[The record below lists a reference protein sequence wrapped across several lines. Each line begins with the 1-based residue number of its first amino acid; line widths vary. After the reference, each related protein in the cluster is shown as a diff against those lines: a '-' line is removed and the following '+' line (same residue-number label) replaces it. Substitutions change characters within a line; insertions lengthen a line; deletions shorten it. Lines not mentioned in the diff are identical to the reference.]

1 MAERGQ
7 LPLPAKRLCCRPGYG
22 AGCRPG
28 QRAIGGGEGGLGGGG
43 GALCVAGPS
52 SSGAAAAA
60 SSSAAIAFSPALA
73 AAYAALGVLPLGKTQ
88 SPESLLDIAARR
100 VAEKWPFQRVE
111 ERFER
116 IPEPVQRRI
125 VYWSFPRSEREICM
139 YSSFNTGAAAE
150 DAAAAATN
158 SSGAAAAAPG
168 GGSSAVGATGTGT
181 TSAVASSNSGT
192 NNNAAAGGGGGSGG
206 AADATA
212 DENRLPFRRGIAL
225 LDGGCVDNVLQ
236 VGFHLSGTV
245 TEPAVQSE
253 PETVCNVAISFD
265 RCKITSVTC
274 SCGNK
279 DIFYCAHVVA
289 LSLYRIRKPDQVKLH
304 LPISETLFQMNRDQL
319 QKFVQYLIT
328 VHHTEVLPTAQKLA
342 DEILSQNSEI
352 NQVHGAPDPTAGASI
367 DDENCWHL
375 DEEQVQEQVKL
386 FLSQGG
392 YHGSGK
398 QLNLLFA
405 KVREMLKMRDSNG
418 ARMLTLITEQFMA
431 DPRLSLWRQQG
442 TAMTDKYR
450 QLWDELGALWMCIVL
465 NPHCKVE
472 QKASWLKQL
481 KKWNNV
487 DVCPWEDGNHG
498 NDLPS
503 LTNALPQGANAIQ
516 EHVPTACARVD
527 ALRSHGYPRE
537 ALRLAIAIV
546 NTLRRQQQKQLEMFR
561 FQKKELLHKGVTSIT
576 NLEGWV
582 GHPLDPIGT
591 LFSSLMEACRVDE
604 ESFHV
609 FSDFTENMG
618 QCKSLEYYHLPAHK
632 FLEEGESYLT
642 LAVEVA
648 LIGLGQQRIM
658 PDGLYAQEKVC
669 RNEEQLIS
677 KLQEIELDDTLVK
690 IFQKQAVFLLEA
702 GPYSGLGEI
711 IHRESVPMHTFAK
724 YLFASLLPH
733 DAELAYKTAL
743 RAMRLLVLEST
754 APSGDMSRPHH
765 IASVVPNRYPRW
777 FTLSHIESQQ
787 CELASTMLT
796 AAKGDIR
803 RLETVLESIQK
814 NIHSSSHIFKLA
826 QDAFKIATLMDS
838 LPDIT
843 LLKVSLE
850 LGLQVMR
857 MTLST
862 LNWRRREMVRWLVT
876 CATEVG
882 VYALDS
888 IMQSWFTLFTPTEA
902 TSIVATTVMSNSTIV
917 RLHLDCHQQ
926 EKLASSARTLALQ
939 CAMKD
944 PQNCALSA
952 LTLCEKDHIAF
963 ETAYQIVLDAA
974 ATGMSY
980 TQLFTIARYM
990 EHRGYPMRAYKLAT
1004 LAMTHLNLSYNQDT
1018 HPAIND
1024 VLWACALSHSLGK
1037 NELAAIIPLVVK
1049 SVKCATVLSDI
1060 LRRCTL
1066 TTPGMVGLHGRR
1078 NSGKLMSLDKAPLR
1092 QLLDATIGA
1101 YINTTHSR
1109 LTHISPRHYSEFIE
1123 FLSKARET
1131 FLMAHDGHIQF
1142 TQFIDNLKQIYKGK
1156 KKLMMLVRERFG

>member
-7 LPLPAKRLCCRPGYG
+7 LPHPAKRLCCRPGYG
-22 AGCRPG
+22 SGCRPG
-28 QRAIGGGEGGLGGGG
+28 QRAGGSGPGG
-43 GALCVAGPS
+43 GALCAGPS
-52 SSGAAAAA
+52 SAAAAA
-60 SSSAAIAFSPALA
+60 
-73 AAYAALGVLPLGKTQ
+73 ALGLLPLGKTQ
-88 SPESLLDIAARR
+88 SPESLLDIAARK

-139 YSSFNTGAAAE
+139 YSSFNTGAEDPAAGPGGAAAPGGAM
-150 DAAAAATN
+150 DAAAAA
-158 SSGAAAAAPG
+158 A
-168 GGSSAVGATGTGT
+168 
-181 TSAVASSNSGT
+181 
-192 NNNAAAGGGGGSGG
+192 
-206 AADATA
+206 A

-245 TEPAVQSE
+245 TEPAMQSE

-442 TAMTDKYR
+442 TTMTDKYR

-465 NPHCKVE
+465 NPHCKLE
-472 QKASWLKQL
+472 QKSSWLKQL
-481 KKWNNV
+481 KKWNSV

-498 NDLPS
+498 NELPN
-503 LTNALPQGANAIQ
+503 LTNALPQ
-516 EHVPTACARVD
+516 D
-527 ALRSHGYPRE
+527 
-537 ALRLAIAIV
+537 
-546 NTLRRQQQKQLEMFR
+546 
-561 FQKKELLHKGVTSIT
+561 LLHRGVTSIT

-591 LFSSLMEACRVDE
+591 LFGSLMEACRVDDD
-604 ESFHV
+604 SFHG
-609 FSDFTENMG
+609 FSDFTGKTKQMQQSG
-618 QCKSLEYYHLPAHK
+618 TFLRLLEYQHLPAHK

-690 IFQKQAVFLLEA
+690 IFRKQAVFLLEG
-702 GPYSGLGEI
+702 GPYSGLGEV

-724 YLFASLLPH
+724 YLFTSLLPH

-754 APSGDMSRPHH
+754 APSGDLSRPHH

-796 AAKGDIR
+796 AAKGDVR

-888 IMQSWFTLFTPTEA
+888 IMQNWFTLFTPTEA

-926 EKLASSARTLALQ
+926 EKLAGSARTLALQ

-974 ATGMSY
+974 TAGMSY
-980 TQLFTIARYM
+980 SQLFTIARYM

>member
-7 LPLPAKRLCCRPGYG
+7 LPPYAKRLCCRPGYG
-22 AGCRPG
+22 SGCRLGQQAGDTGPG
-28 QRAIGGGEGGLGGGG
+28 SGTF
-43 GALCVAGPS
+43 CAGPS
-52 SSGAAAAA
+52 SAAAAA
-60 SSSAAIAFSPALA
+60 A
-73 AAYAALGVLPLGKTQ
+73 AAAAATAASLVLLPLGKTQ
-88 SPESLLDIAARR
+88 SPESLLDIAARK

-111 ERFER
+111 EQFER

-139 YSSFNTGAAAE
+139 YSSFDTGAE
-150 DAAAAATN
+150 GFT
-158 SSGAAAAAPG
+158 APG
-168 GGSSAVGATGTGT
+168 S
-181 TSAVASSNSGT
+181 
-192 NNNAAAGGGGGSGG
+192 AAGNTASGG
-206 AADATA
+206 AVDAVA
-212 DENRLPFRRGIAL
+212 DENRLPFRRGMAL

-245 TEPAVQSE
+245 TEPAMQSE
-253 PETVCNVAISFD
+253 PETVFNVAISFD

-352 NQVHGAPDPTAGASI
+352 SQVHGAPDPTAGASI

-418 ARMLTLITEQFMA
+418 ARMLTLITDQFMA
-431 DPRLSLWRQQG
+431 DPRLLLWRQQG

-465 NPHCKVE
+465 NPHCKLE
-472 QKASWLKQL
+472 QKTSWLKQL
-481 KKWNNV
+481 KKWNCV

-498 NDLPS
+498 NELPN
-503 LTNALPQGANAIQ
+503 LTNALPQGANANQ
-516 EHVPTACARVD
+516 
-527 ALRSHGYPRE
+527 
-537 ALRLAIAIV
+537 
-546 NTLRRQQQKQLEMFR
+546 
-561 FQKKELLHKGVTSIT
+561 ELLYRGITSIT

-591 LFSSLMEACRVDE
+591 LFSSLMEACRVDDDN
-604 ESFHV
+604 FHG
-609 FSDFTENMG
+609 FSDFMENTS
-618 QCKSLEYYHLPAHK
+618 QHKSLEYQHLPAHK
-632 FLEEGESYLT
+632 FLEEGESYLM

-690 IFQKQAVFLLEA
+690 IFRKQAVFLLEA
-702 GPYSGLGEI
+702 GPYSGLGEV

-724 YLFASLLPH
+724 YLFTSLLPH
-733 DAELAYKTAL
+733 DAELAYKITL

-754 APSGDMSRPHH
+754 APSGDMSHPHH
-765 IASVVPNRYPRW
+765 IASIVPNRYPRW
-777 FTLSHIESQQ
+777 FNLSHIESQQ
-787 CELASTMLT
+787 CELASTMLS
-796 AAKGDIR
+796 AAKGDVQ
-803 RLETVLESIQK
+803 RLETVLQSIQK

-826 QDAFKIATLMDS
+826 QDAFKIATLTDS

-876 CATEVG
+876 CATELG
-882 VYALDS
+882 VHALDS
-888 IMQSWFTLFTPTEA
+888 IMQNWFTLFTPTEA

-917 RLHLDCHQQ
+917 RLHLDCLQQ
-926 EKLASSARTLALQ
+926 EKLAGSARTLALQ

-974 ATGMSY
+974 TTGMSY
-980 TQLFTIARYM
+980 SQLFTIARYM

-1066 TTPGMVGLHGRR
+1066 TTPGMVGLQGRR
-1078 NSGKLMSLDKAPLR
+1078 NSVKLMSLDKAPLR

-1109 LTHISPRHYSEFIE
+1109 LTHISPRHYGEFIE

-1131 FLMAHDGHIQF
+1131 FLMSHDGQIQF
-1142 TQFIDNLKQIYKGK
+1142 TQFINNLKQIYKGK

>member
-1 MAERGQ
+1 MAERVQ
-7 LPLPAKRLCCRPGYG
+7 QPPAKRLCCRPGYNTN
-22 AGCRPG
+22 CRQG
-28 QRAIGGGEGGLGGGG
+28 QRAGGTLCGG
-43 GALCVAGPS
+43 
-52 SSGAAAAA
+52 SGAAQGG
-60 SSSAAIAFSPALA
+60 SS
-73 AAYAALGVLPLGKTQ
+73 KTQ
-88 SPESLLDIAARR
+88 TPESLLDISARK

-139 YSSFNTGAAAE
+139 YSSFSTGGE
-150 DAAAAATN
+150 E
-158 SSGAAAAAPG
+158 
-168 GGSSAVGATGTGT
+168 
-181 TSAVASSNSGT
+181 SGT
-192 NNNAAAGGGGGSGG
+192 SGENS
-206 AADATA
+206 
-212 DENRLPFRRGIAL
+212 DETRLPFRRGIAL
-225 LDGGCVDNVLQ
+225 LESGCVDNVLQ

-245 TEPAVQSE
+245 TEPATPSE
-253 PETVCNVAISFD
+253 SELVCSVSVSFD
-265 RCKITSVTC
+265 RCKITAVTC

-289 LSLYRIRKPDQVKLH
+289 LALYRVRKPEQVKLH

-342 DEILSQNSEI
+342 DEILSTNSEI
-352 NQVHGAPDPTAGASI
+352 NQVHGAPDPTAGASV

-398 QLNLLFA
+398 QLNLLFN

-418 ARMLTLITEQFMA
+418 ARMLTLITEQFMG
-431 DPRLSLWRQQG
+431 DPRLALWRQQG
-442 TAMTDKYR
+442 TTMTDKYR
-450 QLWDELGALWMCIVL
+450 QLWDELGTLWMCIVL
-465 NPHCKVE
+465 NPHCKSE
-472 QKASWLKQL
+472 QKCVWLRQL
-481 KKWNNV
+481 RRWNSV

-498 NDLPS
+498 NELPN
-503 LTNALPQGANAIQ
+503 LTHALPHGNPDLLSRPHRTVFTRAIEACDLHWQDTHLQRVITHDLCTHTHTHTHCPHDNHGSGGALFDARGWPLWH

-546 NTLRRQQQKQLEMFR
+546 NTLKRQQQKQLQLLR
-561 FQKKELLHKGVTSIT
+561 NHKKELLHKGMTSVT
-576 NLEGWV
+576 NMEGWV

-591 LFSSLMEACRVDE
+591 LFSTLLDTGRGDE
-604 ESFHV
+604 EGGNAFLDFSGSVSSAKRLEPHLFTAQHFLDDGQSFI
-609 FSDFTENMG
+609 
-618 QCKSLEYYHLPAHK
+618 A
-632 FLEEGESYLT
+632 
-642 LAVEVA
+642 LAVETA
-648 LIGLGQQRIM
+648 LIGLGQQRVM

-669 RNEEQLIS
+669 RNEEQLLA
-677 KLQEIELDDTLVK
+677 KLQEVELNDALVK
-690 IFQKQAVFLLEA
+690 IFRKQAVFLLEA
-702 GPYSGLGEI
+702 GPYSGLGELLY
-711 IHRESVPMHTFAK
+711 RESVPMHTFAK
-724 YLFASLLPH
+724 YLFTSLLPH
-733 DAELAYKTAL
+733 DAELAYKIAL
-743 RAMRLLVLEST
+743 RAMRLPVLETT
-754 APSGDMSRPHH
+754 APSGDLSRPHH
-765 IASVVPNRYPRW
+765 IVSMVPNRYPRW

-796 AAKGDIR
+796 AAKGDGR
-803 RLETVLESIQK
+803 KLETVLESIQK

-838 LPDIT
+838 LPDLT

-902 TSIVATTVMSNSTIV
+902 TSIVATTVMSNTTIV

-926 EKLASSARTLALQ
+926 ENLASSARTLALQ

-944 PQNCALSA
+944 PQNCSLSA

-974 ATGMSY
+974 VTGMSY

-1004 LAMTHLNLSYNQDT
+1004 LAMAHLNLSYNQDT

-1037 NELAAIIPLVVK
+1037 NELAAVIPLVVK

-1066 TTPGMVGLHGRR
+1066 TTPGMVALHSRR

-1131 FLMAHDGHIQF
+1131 FLMAQDGHIQF

>member
-1 MAERGQ
+1 MAERVQ
-7 LPLPAKRLCCRPGYG
+7 QPPAKRLCCRPGYNTN
-22 AGCRPG
+22 CRQG
-28 QRAIGGGEGGLGGGG
+28 QRAGGTLCGG
-43 GALCVAGPS
+43 
-52 SSGAAAAA
+52 SGAAQCG
-60 SSSAAIAFSPALA
+60 SSKSQ
-73 AAYAALGVLPLGKTQ
+73 T
-88 SPESLLDIAARR
+88 PESLLDISARK

-139 YSSFNTGAAAE
+139 YSSFSTGGE
-150 DAAAAATN
+150 E
-158 SSGAAAAAPG
+158 
-168 GGSSAVGATGTGT
+168 
-181 TSAVASSNSGT
+181 SGT
-192 NNNAAAGGGGGSGG
+192 SGENS
-206 AADATA
+206 
-212 DENRLPFRRGIAL
+212 DETRLPFKRGIAL
-225 LDGGCVDNVLQ
+225 LESGCVDNVLQ

-245 TEPAVQSE
+245 TEPATPSE
-253 PETVCNVAISFD
+253 SELICSVSVSFD
-265 RCKITSVTC
+265 RCKITAVTC

-289 LSLYRIRKPDQVKLH
+289 LALYRVRKPEQVKLH

-342 DEILSQNSEI
+342 DEILSTNSEI
-352 NQVHGAPDPTAGASI
+352 NQVHGAPDPTAGASV

-398 QLNLLFA
+398 QLNLLFS

-418 ARMLTLITEQFMA
+418 ARMLTLITEQFMG
-431 DPRLSLWRQQG
+431 DPRLALWRQQG
-442 TAMTDKYR
+442 TTMTDKYR
-450 QLWDELGALWMCIVL
+450 QLWDELGTLWMCIVL
-465 NPHCKVE
+465 NPHCKSE
-472 QKASWLKQL
+472 QKCVWLRQL
-481 KKWNNV
+481 RRWNSV

-498 NDLPS
+498 NELPN
-503 LTNALPQGANAIQ
+503 LTHALPHGNPDLSSRPHRTVFTRAIEACDLHWQDTHLQRVITHDLCTHTHTHCPHDNHGSGGALFDARGWPLWH

-546 NTLRRQQQKQLEMFR
+546 NTLKRQQQKQLQLLR
-561 FQKKELLHKGVTSIT
+561 NHKKELLHKGMTSVT
-576 NLEGWV
+576 NMEGWV

-591 LFSSLMEACRVDE
+591 LFSTLLDTGRGDE
-604 ESFHV
+604 EGGNAFLDFSGTRSVSSAKRSEPHLFPAQHFLDDGQSFV
-609 FSDFTENMG
+609 
-618 QCKSLEYYHLPAHK
+618 A
-632 FLEEGESYLT
+632 
-642 LAVEVA
+642 LAVETA
-648 LIGLGQQRIM
+648 LIGLGQQRVM

-669 RNEEQLIS
+669 RNEEQLLA
-677 KLQEIELDDTLVK
+677 KLQEVELNDALVK
-690 IFQKQAVFLLEA
+690 IFRKQAVFLLEA
-702 GPYSGLGEI
+702 GPYSGLGELLY
-711 IHRESVPMHTFAK
+711 RESVPMHTFAK
-724 YLFASLLPH
+724 YLFTSLLPH
-733 DAELAYKTAL
+733 DAELAYKIAL
-743 RAMRLLVLEST
+743 RAMRLPVLETT
-754 APSGDMSRPHH
+754 APSGDLSRPHH
-765 IASVVPNRYPRW
+765 IVSMVPNRYPRW

-796 AAKGDIR
+796 AAKGDGR
-803 RLETVLESIQK
+803 KLETVLESIQK

-838 LPDIT
+838 LPDLT

-902 TSIVATTVMSNSTIV
+902 TSIVATTVMSNTTIV

-926 EKLASSARTLALQ
+926 ENLASSARTLALQ

-944 PQNCALSA
+944 PQNCSLSA

-974 ATGMSY
+974 VTGMSY

-1004 LAMTHLNLSYNQDT
+1004 LAMAHLNLSYNQDT

-1037 NELAAIIPLVVK
+1037 NELAAVIPLVVK

-1066 TTPGMVGLHGRR
+1066 TTPGMVALHSRR

-1131 FLMAHDGHIQF
+1131 FLMAQDGHIQF

>member
-7 LPLPAKRLCCRPGYG
+7 LPPPAKRLCCRPGYG
-22 AGCRPG
+22 SGCRPG
-28 QRAIGGGEGGLGGGG
+28 QRAGGGG
-43 GALCVAGPS
+43 PGSGVLCAGPS
-52 SSGAAAAA
+52 SAAAAA
-60 SSSAAIAFSPALA
+60 
-73 AAYAALGVLPLGKTQ
+73 AALGLLPLGKTQ
-88 SPESLLDIAARR
+88 SPESLLDIAARK

-139 YSSFNTGAAAE
+139 YSSFNTGAE
-150 DAAAAATN
+150 DP
-158 SSGAAAAAPG
+158 AAPG
-168 GGSSAVGATGTGT
+168 G
-181 TSAVASSNSGT
+181 
-192 NNNAAAGGGGGSGG
+192 AAASTAPGG
-206 AADATA
+206 AADAAA

-245 TEPAVQSE
+245 TDPAMQSE
-253 PETVCNVAISFD
+253 PETVCKVAISFD

-328 VHHTEVLPTAQKLA
+328 MHHTEVLPTAQKLA

-450 QLWDELGALWMCIVL
+450 QLWDELDSSNRPHRTVFTRAIEACDLHWQDSHLQHIISSDLYTNYCYHDDTENSLFDSHGWPLW
-465 NPHCKVE
+465 H
-472 QKASWLKQL
+472 
-481 KKWNNV
+481 
-487 DVCPWEDGNHG
+487 
-498 NDLPS
+498 
-503 LTNALPQGANAIQ
+503 

-546 NTLRRQQQKQLEMFR
+546 NTLRRQQQKQLDMFR
-561 FQKKELLHKGVTSIT
+561 AQKKELLHKGVTSIT

-582 GHPLDPIGT
+582 GHPLDPVGT
-591 LFSSLMEACRVDE
+591 LFSSLMEACRVDD
-604 ESFHV
+604 ESFHG

-618 QCKSLEYYHLPAHK
+618 QCKSLEYQHLPSHK

-690 IFQKQAVFLLEA
+690 IFRKQAVFLLEA

-724 YLFASLLPH
+724 YLFTSLLPH

-796 AAKGDIR
+796 AAKGDVR

-888 IMQSWFTLFTPTEA
+888 IMQNWFTLFTPTEA

-974 ATGMSY
+974 TKGMSY

-1004 LAMTHLNLSYNQDT
+1004 LAMNHLNLSYNQDT

>member
-7 LPLPAKRLCCRPGYG
+7 QPPPAKRLCCRPG
-22 AGCRPG
+22 
-28 QRAIGGGEGGLGGGG
+28 GGGGGGGSSGGGG
-43 GALCVAGPS
+43 GAGGGYSSACRPGPRAG
-52 SSGAAAAA
+52 GAVAAACGGG
-60 SSSAAIAFSPALA
+60 
-73 AAYAALGVLPLGKTQ
+73 AALGLLPPGKTQ
-88 SPESLLDIAARR
+88 SPESLLDIAARK

-139 YSSFNTGAAAE
+139 YSSFNTGSGAAGGPGDDSGGPAGAGGGAGGAGSGSSSSSPAATS
-150 DAAAAATN
+150 AAAAGAGAGAP
-158 SSGAAAAAPG
+158 SVGAAG
-168 GGSSAVGATGTGT
+168 
-181 TSAVASSNSGT
+181 
-192 NNNAAAGGGGGSGG
+192 
-206 AADATA
+206 TA
-212 DENRLPFRRGIAL
+212 DGGDETRLPFRRGIAL
-225 LDGGCVDNVLQ
+225 LESGCVDNVLQ

-245 TEPAVQSE
+245 TEPAIQSE

-465 NPHCKVE
+465 NPHCKLE

-481 KKWNNV
+481 KKWNSV

-498 NDLPS
+498 SELPN
-503 LTNALPQGANAIQ
+503 LTNALPQGANVNQ
-516 EHVPTACARVD
+516 ELPHK
-527 ALRSHGYPRE
+527 S
-537 ALRLAIAIV
+537 I
-546 NTLRRQQQKQLEMFR
+546 TL
-561 FQKKELLHKGVTSIT
+561 IT

-582 GHPLDPIGT
+582 GHPLDPVGT
-591 LFSSLMEACRVDE
+591 LFSSLMEACHMDD
-604 ESFHV
+604 ESFPG
-609 FSDFTENMG
+609 FSNFTENMG
-618 QCKSLEYYHLPAHK
+618 QCKSLEYQHLPAHK

-658 PDGLYAQEKVC
+658 PDGLYTQEKVC

-690 IFQKQAVFLLEA
+690 IFRKQAVFLLEA

-724 YLFASLLPH
+724 YLFTSLLPH
-733 DAELAYKTAL
+733 DAELAYKIAL
-743 RAMRLLVLEST
+743 RAMRLLVLESA
-754 APSGDMSRPHH
+754 APAGDLTRPHH

-796 AAKGDIR
+796 AAKGDVR

-826 QDAFKIATLMDS
+826 QDAFKIATLMDT

-974 ATGMSY
+974 TTGMSY

>member
-7 LPLPAKRLCCRPGYG
+7 LPPPAKRLCCRPGYG
-22 AGCRPG
+22 PGCRPG
-28 QRAIGGGEGGLGGGG
+28 QRAGGGGGPGG
-43 GALCVAGPS
+43 GALCAGPS
-52 SSGAAAAA
+52 TAAAAA
-60 SSSAAIAFSPALA
+60 
-73 AAYAALGVLPLGKTQ
+73 ALGLLPLGKTQ
-88 SPESLLDIAARR
+88 SPESLLDIAARK

-139 YSSFNTGAAAE
+139 YSSFNTGAE
-150 DAAAAATN
+150 DPAAAAVSAVSVSAASATAAG
-158 SSGAAAAAPG
+158 GAGTAPG
-168 GGSSAVGATGTGT
+168 GAAE
-181 TSAVASSNSGT
+181 
-192 NNNAAAGGGGGSGG
+192 AAA
-206 AADATA
+206 
-212 DENRLPFRRGIAL
+212 DESRLPFRRGIAL

-245 TEPAVQSE
+245 TEPAMQSE

-375 DEEQVQEQVKL
+375 DEEQVQEQVKI

-431 DPRLSLWRQQG
+431 DPRLALWRQQG

-450 QLWDELGALWMCIVL
+450 QLWDELDSSNRPHRTVFTRAIEACDLHWQDSHLQHIISSDLYTNYCYHDDTENSLFDSHGWPLW
-465 NPHCKVE
+465 H
-472 QKASWLKQL
+472 
-481 KKWNNV
+481 
-487 DVCPWEDGNHG
+487 
-498 NDLPS
+498 
-503 LTNALPQGANAIQ
+503 

-561 FQKKELLHKGVTSIT
+561 AQKKELLHKGVTSIT

-591 LFSSLMEACRVDE
+591 LFSSLMEACRVDD
-604 ESFHV
+604 ESFHG
-609 FSDFTENMG
+609 FSDFMENMG
-618 QCKSLEYYHLPAHK
+618 QCKSLEYQHLPAHK

-690 IFQKQAVFLLEA
+690 IFRKQAVFLLEA
-702 GPYSGLGEI
+702 GPYSGLGEV

-724 YLFASLLPH
+724 YLFTSLLPH

-796 AAKGDIR
+796 AAKGDVR

-888 IMQSWFTLFTPTEA
+888 IMQNWFTLFTPTEA

-926 EKLASSARTLALQ
+926 EKLAGSARTLALQ

-974 ATGMSY
+974 TTGMSY
-980 TQLFTIARYM
+980 SQLFTIARYM

>member
-1 MAERGQ
+1 MARAAGRASGRAAPDPAAGRSAPDPPPQ
-7 LPLPAKRLCCRPGYG
+7 LPLPLWGCCHSARL
-22 AGCRPG
+22 
-28 QRAIGGGEGGLGGGG
+28 RAPSPCWTSRLGRWRRS
-43 GALCVAGPS
+43 GPS
-52 SSGAAAAA
+52 SGWRNGSSGFRSRCSAGSSTGPFPAARGRSACTPPSTPAPRTPPPPPGGPPRRPAGPRTPPLPPTRTACPSAGASLCSTAAA
-60 SSSAAIAFSPALA
+60 SITSYKSPCR
-73 AAYAALGVLPLGKTQ
+73 LPLLFTRCGRPWLT
-88 SPESLLDIAARR
+88 PPCL
-100 VAEKWPFQRVE
+100 
-111 ERFER
+111 
-116 IPEPVQRRI
+116 
-125 VYWSFPRSEREICM
+125 
-139 YSSFNTGAAAE
+139 
-150 DAAAAATN
+150 
-158 SSGAAAAAPG
+158 
-168 GGSSAVGATGTGT
+168 
-181 TSAVASSNSGT
+181 
-192 NNNAAAGGGGGSGG
+192 
-206 AADATA
+206 
-212 DENRLPFRRGIAL
+212 RLK
-225 LDGGCVDNVLQ
+225 GCR
-236 VGFHLSGTV
+236 GFHLSGTV
-245 TEPAVQSE
+245 TEPAMQSE

-375 DEEQVQEQVKL
+375 DEEQVQEQVKI

-431 DPRLSLWRQQG
+431 DPRLLLWRQQG
-442 TAMTDKYR
+442 TTMTDKYR
-450 QLWDELGALWMCIVL
+450 QLWDELDSSNRPHRTVFTRAIEACDLHWQDSHLQHIISSDLYTNYCYHDDTENSLFDSHGWPLW
-465 NPHCKVE
+465 H
-472 QKASWLKQL
+472 
-481 KKWNNV
+481 
-487 DVCPWEDGNHG
+487 
-498 NDLPS
+498 
-503 LTNALPQGANAIQ
+503 

-561 FQKKELLHKGVTSIT
+561 AQKKELLHRGVTSIT

-591 LFSSLMEACRVDE
+591 LFSSLMEACRVDD
-604 ESFHV
+604 ESLHG
-609 FSDFTENMG
+609 FSDFMENMG
-618 QCKSLEYYHLPAHK
+618 QCKSLEYQHLPAHK

-690 IFQKQAVFLLEA
+690 IFRKQAVFLLEA
-702 GPYSGLGEI
+702 GPYSGLGEV

-724 YLFASLLPH
+724 YLFTSLLPH

-754 APSGDMSRPHH
+754 APSGDVSRPHH

-796 AAKGDIR
+796 AAKGDVR

-826 QDAFKIATLMDS
+826 QDAFKIATIMDS

-888 IMQSWFTLFTPTEA
+888 IMQNWFTLFTPTEA

-926 EKLASSARTLALQ
+926 EKLAGSARTLALQ

-974 ATGMSY
+974 TTGMSY
-980 TQLFTIARYM
+980 SQLFTIARYM

-1004 LAMTHLNLSYNQDT
+1004 LAMTHLNLTYNQDT

>member
-7 LPLPAKRLCCRPGYG
+7 LPPPAKRLCCRPGYG
-22 AGCRPG
+22 VGCRPG
-28 QRAIGGGEGGLGGGG
+28 QRAGGGVEGGVGVGGS
-43 GALCVAGPS
+43 LCMAGPS
-52 SSGAAAAA
+52 SAAVAAA
-60 SSSAAIAFSPALA
+60 SSAAAAFPPALA

-150 DAAAAATN
+150 DAAASN
-158 SSGAAAAAPG
+158 PAAAAPG
-168 GGSSAVGATGTGT
+168 GGSNAVGSTGTAGGT
-181 TSAVASSNSGT
+181 ASAATAASNNNSGGGG
-192 NNNAAAGGGGGSGG
+192 AGGGGGGGGGGGSTAPGGGG
-206 AADATA
+206 AADAA
-212 DENRLPFRRGIAL
+212 GDENRLPFRRGIAL

-236 VGFHLSGTV
+236 V
-245 TEPAVQSE
+245 
-253 PETVCNVAISFD
+253 
-265 RCKITSVTC
+265 
-274 SCGNK
+274 
-279 DIFYCAHVVA
+279 
-289 LSLYRIRKPDQVKLH
+289 
-304 LPISETLFQMNRDQL
+304 
-319 QKFVQYLIT
+319 
-328 VHHTEVLPTAQKLA
+328 
-342 DEILSQNSEI
+342 
-352 NQVHGAPDPTAGASI
+352 GAPDPTAGASI

-481 KKWNNV
+481 KKWNSV

-516 EHVPTACARVD
+516 DSSNRSHRTVFTRAIEACDLHWQDSHLQHIIRSDLYTNYCYHDDAENSLFDSHGWPLWHEHVPTACARVD

-546 NTLRRQQQKQLEMFR
+546 NTLRRQQQKQQEMFR

-591 LFSSLMEACRVDE
+591 LFSSLMEACRVDD

-618 QCKSLEYYHLPAHK
+618 QYKSLEYYHLPAHK

-724 YLFASLLPH
+724 YLFTSLLPH

-796 AAKGDIR
+796 AAKGDVR

>member
-1 MAERGQ
+1 MAERVQ
-7 LPLPAKRLCCRPGYG
+7 QPPAKRLCCRPGYNTN
-22 AGCRPG
+22 CRQG
-28 QRAIGGGEGGLGGGG
+28 QRAGGTLCGG
-43 GALCVAGPS
+43 
-52 SSGAAAAA
+52 SGAAQGG
-60 SSSAAIAFSPALA
+60 SS
-73 AAYAALGVLPLGKTQ
+73 KTQ
-88 SPESLLDIAARR
+88 TPESLLDISARK

-139 YSSFNTGAAAE
+139 YSSFSTGGE
-150 DAAAAATN
+150 E
-158 SSGAAAAAPG
+158 
-168 GGSSAVGATGTGT
+168 
-181 TSAVASSNSGT
+181 SGT
-192 NNNAAAGGGGGSGG
+192 SGENI
-206 AADATA
+206 
-212 DENRLPFRRGIAL
+212 DETRLPFRRGIAL
-225 LDGGCVDNVLQ
+225 LESGCVDNVLQ

-245 TEPAVQSE
+245 TEPATPSE
-253 PETVCNVAISFD
+253 PELVCSVSVSFD
-265 RCKITSVTC
+265 RCKITAVTC

-289 LSLYRIRKPDQVKLH
+289 LALYRVRKPEQVKLH

-342 DEILSQNSEI
+342 DEILSTNSEI
-352 NQVHGAPDPTAGASI
+352 NQVHGAPDPTAGASV

-398 QLNLLFA
+398 QLNLLFS

-418 ARMLTLITEQFMA
+418 ARMLTLITEQFMG
-431 DPRLSLWRQQG
+431 DPRLALWRQQG
-442 TAMTDKYR
+442 TTMTDKYR
-450 QLWDELGALWMCIVL
+450 QLWDEL
-465 NPHCKVE
+465 
-472 QKASWLKQL
+472 
-481 KKWNNV
+481 
-487 DVCPWEDGNHG
+487 
-498 NDLPS
+498 
-503 LTNALPQGANAIQ
+503 
-516 EHVPTACARVD
+516 
-527 ALRSHGYPRE
+527 
-537 ALRLAIAIV
+537 
-546 NTLRRQQQKQLEMFR
+546 
-561 FQKKELLHKGVTSIT
+561 ELLHKGMTSVT
-576 NLEGWV
+576 NMEGWV

-591 LFSSLMEACRVDE
+591 LFSTLLDTGRGDE
-604 ESFHV
+604 EGGNAFLDFSGSVSSAKRLEPHLFPAQHFLDDGQSFV
-609 FSDFTENMG
+609 
-618 QCKSLEYYHLPAHK
+618 
-632 FLEEGESYLT
+632 T
-642 LAVEVA
+642 LAVETA
-648 LIGLGQQRIM
+648 LIGLGQQRVM

-669 RNEEQLIS
+669 RNEEQLLA
-677 KLQEIELDDTLVK
+677 KLQEVELNDALVK
-690 IFQKQAVFLLEA
+690 IFRKQAVFLLEA
-702 GPYSGLGEI
+702 GPYSGLGELLY
-711 IHRESVPMHTFAK
+711 RESVPMHTFAK
-724 YLFASLLPH
+724 YLFTSLLPH
-733 DAELAYKTAL
+733 DAELAYKIAL
-743 RAMRLLVLEST
+743 RAMRLPVLETT
-754 APSGDMSRPHH
+754 APSGDLSRPHH
-765 IASVVPNRYPRW
+765 IVSMVPNRYPRW

-796 AAKGDIR
+796 AAKGDGR
-803 RLETVLESIQK
+803 KLETVLESIQK

-838 LPDIT
+838 LPDLT

-902 TSIVATTVMSNSTIV
+902 TSIVATTVMSNTTIV

-926 EKLASSARTLALQ
+926 ENLASSARTLALQ

-944 PQNCALSA
+944 PQNCSLSA

-974 ATGMSY
+974 VTGMSY

-1004 LAMTHLNLSYNQDT
+1004 LAMAHLNLSYNQDT

-1037 NELAAIIPLVVK
+1037 NELSAVIPLVVK

-1066 TTPGMVGLHGRR
+1066 TTPGMVALHSRR

-1131 FLMAHDGHIQF
+1131 FLMAQDGHIQF

>member
-1 MAERGQ
+1 ME
-7 LPLPAKRLCCRPGYG
+7 
-22 AGCRPG
+22 
-28 QRAIGGGEGGLGGGG
+28 
-43 GALCVAGPS
+43 
-52 SSGAAAAA
+52 
-60 SSSAAIAFSPALA
+60 
-73 AAYAALGVLPLGKTQ
+73 
-88 SPESLLDIAARR
+88 
-100 VAEKWPFQRVE
+100 
-111 ERFER
+111 
-116 IPEPVQRRI
+116 
-125 VYWSFPRSEREICM
+125 
-139 YSSFNTGAAAE
+139 
-150 DAAAAATN
+150 
-158 SSGAAAAAPG
+158 
-168 GGSSAVGATGTGT
+168 
-181 TSAVASSNSGT
+181 
-192 NNNAAAGGGGGSGG
+192 
-206 AADATA
+206 
-212 DENRLPFRRGIAL
+212 
-225 LDGGCVDNVLQ
+225 
-236 VGFHLSGTV
+236 GFHLSGTV
-245 TEPAVQSE
+245 TEPAMQSE

-450 QLWDELGALWMCIVL
+450 QLWDELDSSNRPHRTVFTRAIEACDLHWQDSHLQHIISSDLYTNYCYHDDTENSLFDSHGWPLW
-465 NPHCKVE
+465 H
-472 QKASWLKQL
+472 
-481 KKWNNV
+481 
-487 DVCPWEDGNHG
+487 
-498 NDLPS
+498 
-503 LTNALPQGANAIQ
+503 

-561 FQKKELLHKGVTSIT
+561 AQKKELLHKGVTSIT

-591 LFSSLMEACRVDE
+591 LFSSLMEACRVDD
-604 ESFHV
+604 ESFHG

-618 QCKSLEYYHLPAHK
+618 QCKSLEYQHLPAHK

-690 IFQKQAVFLLEA
+690 IFRKQAVFLLEA
-702 GPYSGLGEI
+702 GPYSGLGEV

-724 YLFASLLPH
+724 YLFTSLLPH

-796 AAKGDIR
+796 AAKGDVQ

-850 LGLQVMR
+850 LGLQGVLQKTCKDQKTIYYFTSVNKAPKTSGERILSQLLLMPKRKVMR

-926 EKLASSARTLALQ
+926 EKLAGSARTLALQ

-974 ATGMSY
+974 TTGMSY
-980 TQLFTIARYM
+980 SQLFTIARYM

>member
-1 MAERGQ
+1 
-7 LPLPAKRLCCRPGYG
+7 
-22 AGCRPG
+22 
-28 QRAIGGGEGGLGGGG
+28 I
-43 GALCVAGPS
+43 
-52 SSGAAAAA
+52 
-60 SSSAAIAFSPALA
+60 
-73 AAYAALGVLPLGKTQ
+73 
-88 SPESLLDIAARR
+88 D
-100 VAEKWPFQRVE
+100 
-111 ERFER
+111 
-116 IPEPVQRRI
+116 PV
-125 VYWSFPRSEREICM
+125 RSE
-139 YSSFNTGAAAE
+139 SFVIFGL
-150 DAAAAATN
+150 
-158 SSGAAAAAPG
+158 SVS
-168 GGSSAVGATGTGT
+168 VG
-181 TSAVASSNSGT
+181 
-192 NNNAAAGGGGGSGG
+192 
-206 AADATA
+206 
-212 DENRLPFRRGIAL
+212 
-225 LDGGCVDNVLQ
+225 C
-236 VGFHLSGTV
+236 
-245 TEPAVQSE
+245 
-253 PETVCNVAISFD
+253 
-265 RCKITSVTC
+265 
-274 SCGNK
+274 
-279 DIFYCAHVVA
+279 
-289 LSLYRIRKPDQVKLH
+289 
-304 LPISETLFQMNRDQL
+304 
-319 QKFVQYLIT
+319 
-328 VHHTEVLPTAQKLA
+328 
-342 DEILSQNSEI
+342 
-352 NQVHGAPDPTAGASI
+352 
-367 DDENCWHL
+367 
-375 DEEQVQEQVKL
+375 
-386 FLSQGG
+386 
-392 YHGSGK
+392 
-398 QLNLLFA
+398 
-405 KVREMLKMRDSNG
+405 
-418 ARMLTLITEQFMA
+418 
-431 DPRLSLWRQQG
+431 
-442 TAMTDKYR
+442 
-450 QLWDELGALWMCIVL
+450 ALWMCIVL
-465 NPHCKVE
+465 SPHCKAE
-472 QKASWLKQL
+472 QKAAWLRQL
-481 KKWNNV
+481 KKWNGV

-498 NDLPS
+498 NELPN
-503 LTNALPQGANAIQ
+503 LTNALPQGAHGNQDLGTRPHRTVFTRAIEACDLHWQ
-516 EHVPTACARVD
+516 DSHLQHIISDDLYTNYCYHDNTENSLFDSRGWPLWHEHVPTACARVD

-537 ALRLAIAIV
+537 ALRLSIAII
-546 NTLRRQQQKQLEMFR
+546 NTLRRQQQKQLDLFR
-561 FQKKELLHKGVTSIT
+561 NLKKDLLHKGLTSIT

-591 LFSSLMEACRVDE
+591 LFSTLMESARGEDDGFP
-604 ESFHV
+604 SKRT
-609 FSDFTENMG
+609 D
-618 QCKSLEYYHLPAHK
+618 PALHAPARR
-632 FLEEGESYLT
+632 FLEEGESYVA
-642 LAVEVA
+642 LAVETA
-648 LIGLGQQRIM
+648 LMGLGQQRVM

-669 RNEEQLIS
+669 RNEEHLLA
-677 KLQEIELDDTLVK
+677 KLQEVDLDDALVK
-690 IFQKQAVFLLEA
+690 IFRKQAVFLLEG
-702 GPYSGLGEI
+702 GPYSGLGEVI
-711 IHRESVPMHTFAK
+711 YRESVPMHTFAK
-724 YLFASLLPH
+724 YLFTSLLPH
-733 DAELAYKTAL
+733 DAELAYKIAL
-743 RAMRLLVLEST
+743 RAMRLPVLESS

-765 IASVVPNRYPRW
+765 IVSVVPNRYPRW

-796 AAKGDIR
+796 AAKGDAR

-814 NIHSSSHIFKLA
+814 NVHSSSHIFKLA

-926 EKLASSARTLALQ
+926 ENLASSARTLALQ

-1004 LAMTHLNLSYNQDT
+1004 LAMAHLNLSYNQDT

-1066 TTPGMVGLHGRR
+1066 TTPGMVALHSRR

>member
-1 MAERGQ
+1 MAERVQ
-7 LPLPAKRLCCRPGYG
+7 QPPAKRLCCRPGYNTN
-22 AGCRPG
+22 CRQG
-28 QRAIGGGEGGLGGGG
+28 QRAG
-43 GALCVAGPS
+43 GALCGG
-52 SSGAAAAA
+52 SGAAQGG
-60 SSSAAIAFSPALA
+60 SS
-73 AAYAALGVLPLGKTQ
+73 KTH
-88 SPESLLDIAARR
+88 SPESLLDISARK

-139 YSSFNTGAAAE
+139 YSSFNTGGE
-150 DAAAAATN
+150 E
-158 SSGAAAAAPG
+158 
-168 GGSSAVGATGTGT
+168 
-181 TSAVASSNSGT
+181 SGT
-192 NNNAAAGGGGGSGG
+192 SGENS
-206 AADATA
+206 
-212 DENRLPFRRGIAL
+212 DETRLPFRRGIAL
-225 LDGGCVDNVLQ
+225 LESGCVDNVLQ

-245 TEPAVQSE
+245 TEPATASE
-253 PETVCNVAISFD
+253 PELVCSVSVSFD
-265 RCKITSVTC
+265 RCKITAVTC
-274 SCGNK
+274 GCGNK

-289 LSLYRIRKPDQVKLH
+289 LALYRVRKPEQVKLH

-342 DEILSQNSEI
+342 DEILSTNSEI
-352 NQVHGAPDPTAGASI
+352 NQVHGAPDPTAGASV

-398 QLNLLFA
+398 QLNLLFS

-418 ARMLTLITEQFMA
+418 ARMLTLITEQFMG
-431 DPRLSLWRQQG
+431 DPRLALWRQQG
-442 TAMTDKYR
+442 TTMTDKYR

-465 NPHCKVE
+465 NPHCKSE
-472 QKASWLKQL
+472 QKAVWLRQL
-481 KKWNNV
+481 RRWNSV

-498 NDLPS
+498 NELPN
-503 LTNALPQGANAIQ
+503 LTHALPHGNPDSSSRPHRTVFTRAIEACDLNWQDTHLQRIITHDLYTHSHTHCHHDNHDGSGALFDARGWPLWH

-546 NTLRRQQQKQLEMFR
+546 NTLRRQQQKQLELFR
-561 FQKKELLHKGVTSIT
+561 SHKKELLLKGMTSVT
-576 NLEGWV
+576 NMEGWV

-591 LFSSLMEACRVDE
+591 LFSTLMETGRVE
-604 ESFHV
+604 EDGDLMADCVLSILPVTLTQHFLDDGQSFV
-609 FSDFTENMG
+609 
-618 QCKSLEYYHLPAHK
+618 A
-632 FLEEGESYLT
+632 
-642 LAVEVA
+642 LAVETA
-648 LIGLGQQRIM
+648 LIGLGQQRVM

-669 RNEEQLIS
+669 RNEEQLLA
-677 KLQEIELDDTLVK
+677 KLQEVELDDTLVK
-690 IFQKQAVFLLEA
+690 IFRKQAVFLLEA
-702 GPYSGLGEI
+702 GPYSGLGELLY
-711 IHRESVPMHTFAK
+711 RESVPMHTFAK
-724 YLFASLLPH
+724 YLFSSLLPH
-733 DAELAYKTAL
+733 DAPLAYKIAL
-743 RAMRLLVLEST
+743 RAMRLPVLEST
-754 APSGDMSRPHH
+754 APSGDLSRPHH
-765 IASVVPNRYPRW
+765 IVSVVHNRYPRW

-796 AAKGDIR
+796 AAKGDGR
-803 RLETVLESIQK
+803 KLETVLESIQK

-902 TSIVATTVMSNSTIV
+902 TSIVATTVMSNTTIV

-926 EKLASSARTLALQ
+926 ENLASSARTLALQ

-1037 NELAAIIPLVVK
+1037 NELAAVIPLVVK

-1066 TTPGMVGLHGRR
+1066 TTPGMVALHSRR

>member
-1 MAERGQ
+1 MAERVQ
-7 LPLPAKRLCCRPGYG
+7 QPPAKRLCCRPGYSTT
-22 AGCRPG
+22 CRQG
-28 QRAIGGGEGGLGGGG
+28 QRAGGTVCGGSGSGQGG
-43 GALCVAGPS
+43 S
-52 SSGAAAAA
+52 S
-60 SSSAAIAFSPALA
+60 
-73 AAYAALGVLPLGKTQ
+73 KTQ
-88 SPESLLDIAARR
+88 SPESLLDIAARK

-139 YSSFNTGAAAE
+139 YSSFNTGGE
-150 DAAAAATN
+150 ESAT
-158 SSGAAAAAPG
+158 SGEN
-168 GGSSAVGATGTGT
+168 V
-181 TSAVASSNSGT
+181 
-192 NNNAAAGGGGGSGG
+192 
-206 AADATA
+206 
-212 DENRLPFRRGIAL
+212 DETRLPFRRGIAL
-225 LDGGCVDNVLQ
+225 LESGCVDNVLQ

-245 TEPAVQSE
+245 TEPATTSE
-253 PETVCNVAISFD
+253 PEMVCSVAISFD

-274 SCGNK
+274 GCGNK

-289 LSLYRIRKPDQVKLH
+289 LSLYRVRRPEQVKLH

-352 NQVHGAPDPTAGASI
+352 NQVHGAPDPTAGASV

-398 QLNLLFA
+398 QLNLLFS

-431 DPRLSLWRQQG
+431 DPRLALWRQQG
-442 TAMTDKYR
+442 TTMTDKYR

-465 NPHCKVE
+465 NPHCKPE
-472 QKASWLKQL
+472 QKAAWLRQL
-481 KKWNNV
+481 KKWNSV
-487 DVCPWEDGNHG
+487 DVCPLEDGNHG
-498 NDLPS
+498 NELPN
-503 LTNALPQGANAIQ
+503 LTNALPQGAHDSGTRPHRTVFTRAIEACDLHWQ
-516 EHVPTACARVD
+516 DSHLQHIINDDLYTNYCYHDNTENSLFDSRGWLLWHEHVPTACARVD

-546 NTLRRQQQKQLEMFR
+546 NTLRRQQQKQLELFR
-561 FQKKELLHKGVTSIT
+561 NHKKDLLHKGVTSIT

-591 LFSSLMEACRVDE
+591 LFSTLMETGRGDE
-604 ESFHV
+604 
-609 FSDFTENMG
+609 D
-618 QCKSLEYYHLPAHK
+618 SLQDMNVMHELSSTFASPGYS
-632 FLEEGESYLT
+632 GESYLA
-642 LAVEVA
+642 LAVETA
-648 LIGLGQQRIM
+648 LMGLGQQRIM

-669 RNEEQLIS
+669 RNEEHLIA
-677 KLQEIELDDTLVK
+677 KLQEVDLDDTLVK
-690 IFQKQAVFLLEA
+690 IFRKQAVFLLEG
-702 GPYSGLGEI
+702 GPYSGLGELI
-711 IHRESVPMHTFAK
+711 YRESVPMHTFAK
-724 YLFASLLPH
+724 YLFTCLLPH
-733 DAELAYKTAL
+733 DAELAYKIAL
-743 RAMRLLVLEST
+743 RAMRLPVLEST

-765 IASVVPNRYPRW
+765 IVSVVPNRYPRW

-796 AAKGDIR
+796 AAKGDAR

-926 EKLASSARTLALQ
+926 ENLASSARTLALQ

-974 ATGMSY
+974 TTGMSY

-1004 LAMTHLNLSYNQDT
+1004 LAMAHLNLSYNQDT

-1066 TTPGMVGLHGRR
+1066 TTPGMVALHSRR

>member
-1 MAERGQ
+1 M
-7 LPLPAKRLCCRPGYG
+7 
-22 AGCRPG
+22 
-28 QRAIGGGEGGLGGGG
+28 
-43 GALCVAGPS
+43 
-52 SSGAAAAA
+52 
-60 SSSAAIAFSPALA
+60 
-73 AAYAALGVLPLGKTQ
+73 
-88 SPESLLDIAARR
+88 
-100 VAEKWPFQRVE
+100 
-111 ERFER
+111 
-116 IPEPVQRRI
+116 
-125 VYWSFPRSEREICM
+125 
-139 YSSFNTGAAAE
+139 
-150 DAAAAATN
+150 
-158 SSGAAAAAPG
+158 
-168 GGSSAVGATGTGT
+168 
-181 TSAVASSNSGT
+181 
-192 NNNAAAGGGGGSGG
+192 
-206 AADATA
+206 
-212 DENRLPFRRGIAL
+212 
-225 LDGGCVDNVLQ
+225 
-236 VGFHLSGTV
+236 
-245 TEPAVQSE
+245 QSE

-465 NPHCKVE
+465 NPHCKLE

-498 NDLPS
+498 NELPN
-503 LTNALPQGANAIQ
+503 LTNALPQGANANQ

-561 FQKKELLHKGVTSIT
+561 AQKKGKCGEERRAKDMLRLTFF
-576 NLEGWV
+576 
-582 GHPLDPIGT
+582 
-591 LFSSLMEACRVDE
+591 LF
-604 ESFHV
+604 
-609 FSDFTENMG
+609 
-618 QCKSLEYYHLPAHK
+618 PA
-632 FLEEGESYLT
+632 
-642 LAVEVA
+642 
-648 LIGLGQQRIM
+648 
-658 PDGLYAQEKVC
+658 
-669 RNEEQLIS
+669 
-677 KLQEIELDDTLVK
+677 
-690 IFQKQAVFLLEA
+690 A
-702 GPYSGLGEI
+702 GPYSGLGEVV
-711 IHRESVPMHTFAK
+711 HRESVPMHTFAK
-724 YLFASLLPH
+724 YLFTSLLPH

-796 AAKGDIR
+796 AAKGDVR

-850 LGLQVMR
+850 LGLQ
-857 MTLST
+857 
-862 LNWRRREMVRWLVT
+862 
-876 CATEVG
+876 
-882 VYALDS
+882 
-888 IMQSWFTLFTPTEA
+888 
-902 TSIVATTVMSNSTIV
+902 
-917 RLHLDCHQQ
+917 
-926 EKLASSARTLALQ
+926 
-939 CAMKD
+939 
-944 PQNCALSA
+944 
-952 LTLCEKDHIAF
+952 
-963 ETAYQIVLDAA
+963 
-974 ATGMSY
+974 
-980 TQLFTIARYM
+980 
-990 EHRGYPMRAYKLAT
+990 
-1004 LAMTHLNLSYNQDT
+1004 
-1018 HPAIND
+1018 
-1024 VLWACALSHSLGK
+1024 
-1037 NELAAIIPLVVK
+1037 
-1049 SVKCATVLSDI
+1049 
-1060 LRRCTL
+1060 
-1066 TTPGMVGLHGRR
+1066 
-1078 NSGKLMSLDKAPLR
+1078 
-1092 QLLDATIGA
+1092 
-1101 YINTTHSR
+1101 
-1109 LTHISPRHYSEFIE
+1109 
-1123 FLSKARET
+1123 
-1131 FLMAHDGHIQF
+1131 
-1142 TQFIDNLKQIYKGK
+1142 
-1156 KKLMMLVRERFG
+1156 

>member
-1 MAERGQ
+1 MAERGH
-7 LPLPAKRLCCRPGYG
+7 LPPAAKRLCCRPGYG
-22 AGCRPG
+22 SGCRPG
-28 QRAIGGGEGGLGGGG
+28 QRAGGAGPGS
-43 GALCVAGPS
+43 GALCAGPS
-52 SSGAAAAA
+52 SAAAAA
-60 SSSAAIAFSPALA
+60 
-73 AAYAALGVLPLGKTQ
+73 ALGLLPLGKTQ
-88 SPESLLDIAARR
+88 SPESLLDIAARK

-139 YSSFNTGAAAE
+139 YSSFNTGAE
-150 DAAAAATN
+150 DP
-158 SSGAAAAAPG
+158 AAAPG
-168 GGSSAVGATGTGT
+168 GAAT
-181 TSAVASSNSGT
+181 AP
-192 NNNAAAGGGGGSGG
+192 GG
-206 AADATA
+206 AADAAA

-245 TEPAVQSE
+245 TEPAMQSE

-442 TAMTDKYR
+442 TSMTDKYR
-450 QLWDELGALWMCIVL
+450 QLWDELDSSNRPHRTVFTRAIEACDLHWQDSHLQHIISSDLYTNYCYHDDTENSLFDSHGWPLW
-465 NPHCKVE
+465 H
-472 QKASWLKQL
+472 
-481 KKWNNV
+481 
-487 DVCPWEDGNHG
+487 
-498 NDLPS
+498 
-503 LTNALPQGANAIQ
+503 

-561 FQKKELLHKGVTSIT
+561 AQKKELLHRGVTSIT

-591 LFSSLMEACRVDE
+591 LFSSLMEACRVDD
-604 ESFHV
+604 ESFHG
-609 FSDFTENMG
+609 FSDFMENMG
-618 QCKSLEYYHLPAHK
+618 QCKSLEYQHLPAHK

-690 IFQKQAVFLLEA
+690 IFRKQAVFLLEA
-702 GPYSGLGEI
+702 GPYSGLGEVV
-711 IHRESVPMHTFAK
+711 HRESVPMHTFAK
-724 YLFASLLPH
+724 YLFTSLLPH

-796 AAKGDIR
+796 AAKGDVR

-888 IMQSWFTLFTPTEA
+888 IMQNWFTLFTPTEA

-926 EKLASSARTLALQ
+926 EKLAGSARTLALQ

-974 ATGMSY
+974 TTGMSY
-980 TQLFTIARYM
+980 SQLFTIARYM

>member
-1 MAERGQ
+1 MAERAQ
-7 LPLPAKRLCCRPGYG
+7 QPPAKRLCCRPGYG
-22 AGCRPG
+22 ATCRQG
-28 QRAIGGGEGGLGGGG
+28 QRAAWAPCGG
-43 GALCVAGPS
+43 
-52 SSGAAAAA
+52 
-60 SSSAAIAFSPALA
+60 SSAAQGDSS
-73 AAYAALGVLPLGKTQ
+73 KTH
-88 SPESLLDIAARR
+88 SPETLLDIAARR

-139 YSSFNTGAAAE
+139 YSSFGTGGE
-150 DAAAAATN
+150 EIG
-158 SSGAAAAAPG
+158 SSGE
-168 GGSSAVGATGTGT
+168 
-181 TSAVASSNSGT
+181 SGDDT
-192 NNNAAAGGGGGSGG
+192 
-206 AADATA
+206 
-212 DENRLPFRRGIAL
+212 RLPFRRGIGL
-225 LDGGCVDNVLQ
+225 LESGCVDNVLQ

-245 TEPAVQSE
+245 REPATSSE
-253 PETVCNVAISFD
+253 PELVCNVSVSFD
-265 RCKITSVTC
+265 RCKITAVTC

-289 LSLYRIRKPDQVKLH
+289 LSLYRVRKPEQVKLR

-352 NQVHGAPDPTAGASI
+352 NQVHGAPDPTAGASV

-398 QLNLLFA
+398 QLNLLFS

-418 ARMLTLITEQFMA
+418 ARMLTLITEQFMG
-431 DPRLSLWRQQG
+431 DPRLVLWRQQG
-442 TAMTDKYR
+442 TTMTDKYR

-465 NPHCKVE
+465 NPHCKPE
-472 QKASWLKQL
+472 QKGFWLRQL
-481 KKWNNV
+481 RRWNSV
-487 DVCPWEDGNHG
+487 DVCPLEDGNHG
-498 NDLPS
+498 SELTN
-503 LTNALPQGANAIQ
+503 LTNALPQGPPGNPDSLTRPHRTVFTRAIEACDLHWQ
-516 EHVPTACARVD
+516 DPHLQHIITEDHYTNYCYHGNMDSSLFDARGWPLWHEHVPTACARVD
-527 ALRSHGYPRE
+527 ALRSHGYPKE

-546 NTLRRQQQKQLEMFR
+546 NTLRRQQQKQLEFFR
-561 FQKKELLHKGVTSIT
+561 THKKELLHKGITSVT

-591 LFSSLMEACRVDE
+591 LFSTLMETGRDIEDRILLDFSGSFGPGRMTEHFAFPAQRFLEDG
-604 ESFHV
+604 ESFV
-609 FSDFTENMG
+609 S
-618 QCKSLEYYHLPAHK
+618 
-632 FLEEGESYLT
+632 
-642 LAVEVA
+642 LAVETA
-648 LIGLGQQRIM
+648 LIGLGQQRVM

-669 RNEEQLIS
+669 RNEEQLLA
-677 KLQEIELDDTLVK
+677 KLQEVDLDDSLVK
-690 IFQKQAVFLLEA
+690 IFQKQAIFLLEA
-702 GPYSGLGEI
+702 GPYSGLGELLY
-711 IHRESVPMHTFAK
+711 RESVPMHTFAK
-724 YLFASLLPH
+724 YLFTSLLPH
-733 DAELAYKTAL
+733 EAELAYKIAL
-743 RAMRLLVLEST
+743 RAMRLPVLEST
-754 APSGDMSRPHH
+754 APSGDLSRPHH
-765 IASVVPNRYPRW
+765 IVSVVPNRYPRW
-777 FTLSHIESQQ
+777 FTLSHIETQQ

-796 AAKGDIR
+796 AAKGDAR
-803 RLETVLESIQK
+803 KLQTVLESIQK

-882 VYALDS
+882 VFALDS

-902 TSIVATTVMSNSTIV
+902 TSVVASTVMSNSTIV

-926 EKLASSARTLALQ
+926 ENLANSARTLALQ

-974 ATGMSY
+974 ATGMNY

-1037 NELAAIIPLVVK
+1037 NELAAVIPLVVK

-1066 TTPGMVGLHGRR
+1066 TTPGMVALHSRR

-1131 FLMAHDGHIQF
+1131 FLMAQDGHIQF

>member
-7 LPLPAKRLCCRPGYG
+7 LPHPAKRLCCRPGYG
-22 AGCRPG
+22 SGCRPG
-28 QRAIGGGEGGLGGGG
+28 QRAGGSGPGG
-43 GALCVAGPS
+43 GALCAGPS
-52 SSGAAAAA
+52 SAAAAA
-60 SSSAAIAFSPALA
+60 A
-73 AAYAALGVLPLGKTQ
+73 AALGLLPLGKTQ
-88 SPESLLDIAARR
+88 SPESLLDIAARK

-139 YSSFNTGAAAE
+139 YSSFNTGAEDTAAGPGGAAAPGGAM
-150 DAAAAATN
+150 DAAAAA
-158 SSGAAAAAPG
+158 A
-168 GGSSAVGATGTGT
+168 
-181 TSAVASSNSGT
+181 
-192 NNNAAAGGGGGSGG
+192 
-206 AADATA
+206 A

-245 TEPAVQSE
+245 TEPAMQSE

-352 NQVHGAPDPTAGASI
+352 NQVHGA
-367 DDENCWHL
+367 
-375 DEEQVQEQVKL
+375 
-386 FLSQGG
+386 
-392 YHGSGK
+392 
-398 QLNLLFA
+398 
-405 KVREMLKMRDSNG
+405 
-418 ARMLTLITEQFMA
+418 
-431 DPRLSLWRQQG
+431 
-442 TAMTDKYR
+442 
-450 QLWDELGALWMCIVL
+450 LWMCIVL
-465 NPHCKVE
+465 NPHCKLE
-472 QKASWLKQL
+472 QKSSWLKQL
-481 KKWNNV
+481 KKWNSV

-498 NDLPS
+498 NELPN
-503 LTNALPQGANAIQ
+503 LTNALPQGANANQDSSNRPHRTVFTRAIEACDLHWQ
-516 EHVPTACARVD
+516 DSHLQHIISSDLYTNYCYHDDTENLLFDSQGWPLWHEHVPTACARVD

-561 FQKKELLHKGVTSIT
+561 AQKKDLLHRGVTSIT

-591 LFSSLMEACRVDE
+591 LFGSLMEACRVDDD
-604 ESFHV
+604 SFHG
-609 FSDFTENMG
+609 FSDFMENVG
-618 QCKSLEYYHLPAHK
+618 QCRSLEYQHLPAHK

-690 IFQKQAVFLLEA
+690 IFRKQAVFLLEG
-702 GPYSGLGEI
+702 GPYSGLGEV

-724 YLFASLLPH
+724 YLFTSLLPH

-754 APSGDMSRPHH
+754 APSGDLSRPHH

-796 AAKGDIR
+796 AAKGDVR

-888 IMQSWFTLFTPTEA
+888 IMQNWFTLFTPTEA

-974 ATGMSY
+974 TAGMSY
-980 TQLFTIARYM
+980 SQLFTIARYM